1 MRIIREN
8 REKYIAYSEAEELI
22 CEISGKYRFDTDS
35 KAKFPTVGD
44 WVVSTIRTE
53 EKKATIH
60 ALLPRRSVFS
70 RKVAG
75 QITEEQVVA
84 ANIDTIFIVTGLD
97 LNYNLRRIERYLA
110 MAWNSGATPVI
121 ILNKSDLCPEAE
133 TIKSEVESI
142 AYGVDIYT
150 LSATQNIGMEFLNKY
165 IRPGETVAFLG
176 SSGVG
181 KSTII
186 NSLLGTNKLKVNE
199 VSDLGSRG
207 RHTTTHRE
215 LILLPN
221 GGIVID
227 TPGMRELQV
236 WGDEDSLK
244 QVFDDIEE
252 LASNCRFSDCSHENE
267 PGCAII
273 EAVNNGTLD
282 TGRLESFYKLKK
294 EFSYLADRQTMKAS
308 AIEKARWKTISKL
321 QKNYSKD
328 YKDKL

>member
-1 MRIIREN
+1 
-8 REKYIAYSEAEELI
+8 
-22 CEISGKYRFDTDS
+22 
-35 KAKFPTVGD
+35 
-44 WVVSTIRTE
+44 
-53 EKKATIH
+53 
-60 ALLPRRSVFS
+60 
-70 RKVAG
+70 
-75 QITEEQVVA
+75 
-84 ANIDTIFIVTGLD
+84 
-97 LNYNLRRIERYLA
+97 
-110 MAWNSGATPVI
+110 
-121 ILNKSDLCPEAE
+121 
-133 TIKSEVESI
+133 
-142 AYGVDIYT
+142 
-150 LSATQNIGMEFLNKY
+150 
-165 IRPGETVAFLG
+165 
-176 SSGVG
+176 
-181 KSTII
+181 
-186 NSLLGTNKLKVNE
+186 
-199 VSDLGSRG
+199 
-207 RHTTTHRE
+207 
-215 LILLPN
+215 LLPN